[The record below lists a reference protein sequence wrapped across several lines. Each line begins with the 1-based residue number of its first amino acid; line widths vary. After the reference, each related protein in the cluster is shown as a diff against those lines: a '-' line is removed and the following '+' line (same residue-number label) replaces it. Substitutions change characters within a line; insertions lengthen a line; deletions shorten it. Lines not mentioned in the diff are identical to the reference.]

1 MEQFLAGGLAACS
14 AVTFTNPLEV
24 IKTRLQ
30 LQGELKAHGVQKTL
44 RNIISDTIKQEGIRG
59 IQSGLLPAYY
69 YQFVMNACR
78 LGSYEHIRQSLVAAN
93 GGKSSHSINIF
104 SGATAGVF
112 GAFMGS
118 PLFLIKTRLQSNTIG
133 TTKYGYQHGY
143 TGIIDGFSKI
153 LKTEGFRGLYH
164 GVDASMLRT
173 AVGSAV
179 QLSVYD
185 TIKKYFNT
193 KFEKDTLKVHFSA
206 SMITGVFVCFFM
218 NPFDVLTTRM
228 YNQGNH
234 IYKNLVDCAL
244 KTVQTEGFL
253 GLYKGVLAHYL
264 RIGPH
269 TILTLTFLE
278 FYKRHLIPVPS
289 SLK

>member
-24 IKTRLQ
+24 LKTRLQ
-30 LQGELKAHGVQKTL
+30 LQGELKAIESKKSLTKIFV
-44 RNIISDTIKQEGIRG
+44 DTFKQEGVRG
-59 IQSGLLPAYY
+59 IQSGLVPAYL

-78 LGSYEHIRQSLVAAN
+78 LGSFEHIKNSLESIN
-93 GGKSSHSINIF
+93 GSSAHSINIVA
-104 SGATAGVF
+104 GASAGVF

-118 PLFLIKTRLQSNTIG
+118 PLFLIKTRLQSRSKGN
-133 TTKYGYQHGY
+133 TKYGFQHGY
-143 TGIIDGFSKI
+143 TGIVDAFTKI
-153 LKTEGFRGLYH
+153 TKAEGIKGLYH

-185 TIKKYFNT
+185 SCKKYFNST
-193 KFEKDTLKVHFSA
+193 MEKDTLQVHFSA
-206 SMITGVFVCFFM
+206 AMVTGVFVCLFM
-218 NPFDVLTTRM
+218 NPFDVVSTRM
-228 YNQGNH
+228 YNQGTN
-234 IYKNLVDCAL
+234 IYKNLLDCFI
-244 KTVQTEGFL
+244 KTIEIEGFS
-253 GLYKGVLAHYL
+253 GLYKGTMAHYL

-278 FYKRHLIPVPS
+278 FYKKQLI
-289 SLK
+289 K